1 MPATVGAVA
10 DLLACPEPV
19 GPGTPQRP
27 EVARA
32 RRTWR
37 LDASV
42 LALVAAVIRIP
53 ALLASRHLTFDD
65 GVYGSAVLAMR
76 DGAQPFRQVFS
87 SQGPLQLP
95 LLWLA
100 DLVGFRTEDAP
111 RLAMVASGVVVAVAV
126 YAIGRR
132 VGSRGGALLAAA
144 LATTSGS
151 ILWVTASLSGDGP
164 AIAFAVTAVA
174 LAFAFRAKPTTV
186 RAVLVGLAMGAT
198 LSVKL
203 LAAPV
208 AIPVGL
214 LLLAGGRLKS
224 LSVAVGAAIFVFL
237 AAALPWGID
246 RVWEQSIDY
255 HQGARRTDSYGGN
268 AWRLVRTLCERDV
281 VLVVVALLSLATVLV
296 VRARVRR
303 AGTMIGGAGRA
314 GAASE
319 ASGDAA
325 PARRDMAVLLDRF
338 TQPRVLF
345 GLWLVVQAAL
355 IVWEPEMW
363 RPHVSEV
370 VVPIALLVALRPP
383 PWRLV
388 AVGVVAALP
397 WYVVN
402 VHTMLWPS
410 GYPRDAAAV
419 VERLRDLPPGAW
431 AISDD
436 PGLVWRADRRSPAD
450 LVDASIKRVEEKL
463 ITPAKLAARQP
474 IVASARS
481 SCGRSATAASRRC
494 RASSRPTATRS
505 WRGTAARRPSTRRP
519 TAAPDPRAALLSSD
533 RGARVAGRSGRWPGA
548 TRHGR

>member
-1 MPATVGAVA
+1 MFATVDPVA
-10 DLLACPEPV
+10 DLLARPEPA
-19 GPGTPQRP
+19 GPDPRHGSGAT
-27 EVARA
+27 RA

-37 LDASV
+37 LDAAV
-42 LALVAAVIRIP
+42 LALVAVVVRLP
-53 ALLASRHLTFDD
+53 ALLAPRHLTFDD

-76 DGAQPFRQVFS
+76 DGAEPFRQVFS

-111 RLAMVASGVVVAVAV
+111 RLAMVASGVVIAVAV

-132 VGSRGGALLAAA
+132 VTSRGGALLGAA

-164 AIAFAVTAVA
+164 AIAFAVTALA
-174 LAFAFRAKPTTV
+174 LAFAFRSKPTLT

-214 LLLAGGRLKS
+214 LLLAGGRLRA
-224 LSVAVGAAIFVFL
+224 LGTAIGAAVFVFL
-237 AAALPWGID
+237 AASLPWGID
-246 RVWEQSIDY
+246 RVWAQSVEY

-281 VLVVVALLSLATVLV
+281 VLVVVALLSAATALV
-296 VRARVRR
+296 AVTRARRSRVTIGNAAATPLGDRHGNVGGDHPDEPGPGVLRR
-303 AGTMIGGAGRA
+303 LTEPGA
-314 GAASE
+314 
-319 ASGDAA
+319 
-325 PARRDMAVLLDRF
+325 
-338 TQPRVLF
+338 LF
-345 GLWLVVQAAL
+345 GIWLVVQAGL

-397 WYVVN
+397 WYLVN
-402 VHTMLWPS
+402 VHTMLWPPA
-410 GYPRDAAAV
+410 YPRDAAAV
-419 VERLRDLPPGAW
+419 VERLRALPPGAW

-436 PGLVWRADRRSPAD
+436 PGLVWRAGRRSPAN

-463 ITPAKLAARQP
+463 ITPATIGHAAADRRVCAVVVWSNRYGGFASLPARLADDGYE
-474 IVASARS
+474 VA
-481 SCGRSATAASRRC
+481 ATYGGPKTLYEKRDC
-494 RASSRPTATRS
+494 RP
-505 WRGTAARRPSTRRP
+505 
-519 TAAPDPRAALLSSD
+519 
-533 RGARVAGRSGRWPGA
+533 
-548 TRHGR
+548 